1 MVGCQNQGT
10 GDVAGT
16 DCGLV
21 GVAGIAWSGRR
32 DRYEHSLSYL
42 YEVAVHKVI
51 AGKSC
56 VLVHVCARSL
66 RLQLLYSLMMRMSCY
81 CVCQGTNQLARDVSF
96 LFWHCLP
103 AKRCARISLSLAC
116 RWQVWCSVGARS
128 AADVSRCVVDASAET
143 PAACLLRVACP
154 DGRGAHFGAVWGGGV
169 GKRGSPSGRGST
181 VLRSYH

>member
-1 MVGCQNQGT
+1 MGCQNQGT

-66 RLQLLYSLMMRMSCY
+66 RLQLLYSLMMRISCY

-96 LFWHCLP
+96 RFWHCRP

-116 RWQVWCSVGARS
+116 RWQVWCSVGAIS
-128 AADVSRCVVDASAET
+128 AADVSRCVVDASAED
-143 PAACLLRVACP
+143 ARRLFVASRVSRWEGSTFWC
-154 DGRGAHFGAVWGGGV
+154 GV
-169 GKRGSPSGRGST
+169 GRGS
-181 VLRSYH
+181 R